1 MKRIPMTNNERAYA
15 RVRDKDVAL
24 VSQFQWHY
32 QDGMAFAELHDV
44 HELIVSIDYLIS
56 HPAIAYGSHSAN

>member
-1 MKRIPMTNNERAYA
+1 MKRIPMTNNARAYA

-32 QDGMAFAELHDV
+32 EDGIAFAELYDLY
-44 HELIVSIDYLIS
+44 ELTVSIDFLIN